1 MSDHDHDHAHD
12 HDHDHDH
19 GDEHEHD
26 EDEERAA
33 ESEVRKRIA
42 LSQVRQYG
50 DPVLRM
56 RANEVVAFD
65 EELAR
70 LVGRMTELMHDAH
83 GVGLAATQVGVVRR
97 FFVFEHDG
105 EDLVLANPTITRS
118 GEDVEV
124 DDEGCLSLG
133 TVRVPVERVIEI
145 VIEGQNAAGEAV
157 RYELDGMAARVAQ
170 HELDHLDGRL
180 ILDRTDPGS
189 RKEALAK
196 LRPRLLLAPR

>member
-1 MSDHDHDHAHD
+1 MSDHDHDHDHDHAHD
-12 HDHDHDH
+12 
-19 GDEHEHD
+19 DEHEHD
-26 EDEERAA
+26 EDEARTA
-33 ESEVRKRIA
+33 ESDVRKRIA

-65 EELAR
+65 EGLAR
-70 LVGRMTELMHDAH
+70 LVERMTELMHDAH

-105 EDLVLANPTITRS
+105 EDLVLANPSITKT
-118 GEDVEV
+118 GKDIEL

-133 TVRVPVERVIEI
+133 TVRVPVERAVEI
-145 VIEGQNAAGEAV
+145 VIEGQNAAGENV
-157 RYELDGMAARVAQ
+157 RYELEGMSARVVQ
-170 HELDHLDGRL
+170 HELDHLEGKL
-180 ILDRTDPGS
+180 ILDRTDPAS

-196 LRPRLLLAPR
+196 LRPRLLLAQR